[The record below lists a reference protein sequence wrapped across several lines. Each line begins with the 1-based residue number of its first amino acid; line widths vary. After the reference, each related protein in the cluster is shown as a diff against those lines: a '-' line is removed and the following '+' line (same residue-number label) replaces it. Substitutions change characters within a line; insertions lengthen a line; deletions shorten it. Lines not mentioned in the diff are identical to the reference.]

1 MKKLLLSLSV
11 VLAVSGVSYAQS
23 HDGQPTATTTA
34 APAAAAPASSLK
46 PENLQFNEEIHDF
59 GTVAEGGDINFNFVF
74 KNTGK
79 EPIIVQSVN
88 VSCGCTSPSWSKD
101 PVLPG
106 KKGTIPV
113 TYHTQGR
120 VGQFNKPI
128 TVMSNAGT
136 KVITIKG
143 TVEKAPEN
151 SVPTNKSMVKMN

>member
-1 MKKLLLSLSV
+1 MLSLSV

-34 APAAAAPASSLK
+34 APATAAPASSLK
-46 PENLQFNEEIHDF
+46 PENLSFNEEIHDF
-59 GTVAEGGDINFNFVF
+59 GTVAEGGDINTEFVF

-79 EPIIVQSVN
+79 EPIIIQSVN

-106 KKGTIPV
+106 KKGIIPV